1 MQYLFCSLFICT
13 LLYTLHAKYIKLHY
27 TILLKDF
34 VFSFF
39 RFNRTVN
46 RENQVWFGYS
56 PLAALREGR
65 RGGGGRLMMIRSQA
79 HEGQRGAGWR
89 AAGGQVVVFKQHA
102 VVAAVQTRHLGH
114 GRKTTIA
121 RTCKIVGKV

>member
-1 MQYLFCSLFICT
+1 
-13 LLYTLHAKYIKLHY
+13 
-27 TILLKDF
+27 
-34 VFSFF
+34 
-39 RFNRTVN
+39 
-46 RENQVWFGYS
+46 
-56 PLAALREGR
+56 
-65 RGGGGRLMMIRSQA
+65 MMIRSQA

-121 RTCKIVGKV
+121 RTCKLLGKFNKNEKNLKMTDKNVFEKIN